1 MGYGVHRFV
10 CAIDPNLL
18 CGICSAVLEDAVL
31 TPCGHTFCSNCLDTW
46 LAKPA
51 TNTCPEC
58 RSHMNKCDSKPVL
71 SLRNL
76 INGFDVVCDNS
87 DRGCKVLVK
96 LERLRPHLE
105 SCSYHPVECAGCAVT
120 VNRCD
125 LADHQIRCEGIA
137 AVVEEPDESRGV
149 RRLRYLKEGASITAN
164 EVSDLL
170 FRISSL
176 EFQIKNLKRD
186 LQISESK
193 NRMIERECR
202 KVKDE
207 LQTTKNELID
217 MQYAEFDPS
226 YDYGYTPQ
234 SIAKLSL
241 LISRF
246 LLQKPGYIHE
256 DKIFEAVKRC
266 YDQYSRCG
274 TEYEHD
280 VHMLVATSFASN
292 WFSDGQR
299 IHFHCWLQS
308 ICRQRQYN
316 ISGKTLID
324 SCENRR
330 TYSSREHK

>member
-31 TPCGHTFCSNCLDTW
+31 TPCGHTFCTKCLNTW
-46 LAKPA
+46 LNKPG

-58 RSHMNKCDSKPVL
+58 RSEMKKGDAKPVL

-76 INGFDVVCDNS
+76 INGFDVVCDYS
-87 DRGCKVLVK
+87 ERGCKVLIR
-96 LERLRPHLE
+96 LERLPTHLE
-105 SCSYHPVECAGCAVT
+105 SCNYFPVDCAGCNVT

-137 AVVEEPDESRGV
+137 AAVQEPEESRGV
-149 RRLRYLKEGASITAN
+149 RRLRYLKAGASVTSN

-193 NRMIERECR
+193 NRLMERECR
-202 KVKDE
+202 KMKDD
-207 LQTTKNELID
+207 LQTTKNELVD
-217 MQYAEFDPS
+217 MQFAEFDPN
-226 YDYGYTPQ
+226 YDYGYTAQ

-246 LLQKPGYIHE
+246 LLKKPGYINE
-256 DKIFEAVKRC
+256 DRTFDAIKRC
-266 YDQYSRCG
+266 YDQYARCG

-280 VHMLVATSFASN
+280 VHMLVATAFASN
-292 WFSDGQR
+292 WFSEAQR
-299 IHFHCWLQS
+299 IHYHCWLQS
-308 ICRQRQYN
+308 ICRHRQY
-316 ISGKTLID
+316 SGKDLKECT
-324 SCENRR
+324 ENRR
-330 TYSSREHK
+330 TPSFREYK